1 MKQSRPALFDVVT
14 IGGATRDIFVQSKH
28 FSEKRSSTAP
38 DGLEALIPLG
48 AKIPVDSITFETGGG
63 ATNAAVTFANFGMKT
78 ACIARIGTDTSGQH
92 VMQELKAAG
101 VDVSMF
107 EMDAKEHTAQSI
119 ILLAGAGHRAI
130 LTVRGASSFL
140 EKNKIDWKKLST
152 NWIYLTSVAG
162 SKKLLGEIFS
172 YAKRTLTHVA
182 WNPGEKEIS
191 LGLKALMPQLLQTD
205 VLIMNLEEAAELADC
220 APRKLDCILKT
231 LGTLPRMALV
241 VTDGMHGAYA
251 HTRGTTW
258 HAPALKGKVV
268 NTTGA
273 GDAFGSA
280 FISSLARTGDL
291 EVALRAGTVNAF
303 GVVTHMGAKAG
314 ILAHAPTSAQLARVR
329 ITA

>member
-14 IGGATRDIFVQSKH
+14 IGGATRDIFVSSKH
-28 FSEKRSSTAP
+28 FAEKRSNAAP
-38 DGLEALIPLG
+38 DGLDAIIPLG
-48 AKIPVDSITFETGGG
+48 AKIAVDDITFETGGG
-63 ATNAAVTFANFGMKT
+63 ATNAAVTFAHFGLKT
-78 ACIARIGTDTSGQH
+78 ACIARVGDDFSGRGVIHELDEAKVNTS
-92 VMQELKAAG
+92 MI
-101 VDVSMF
+101 
-107 EMDAKEHTAQSI
+107 EMDPKERTAQSI

-130 LTVRGASSFL
+130 LTARGASSQL

-152 NWIYLTSVAG
+152 NWIYQTSIAG
-162 SKKLLGEIFS
+162 NKKLLAEIFS

-182 WNPGEKEIS
+182 WNPGESEIT
-191 LGLKALMPQLLQTD
+191 LGLKTLMPFLLQTD

-220 APRKLDCILKT
+220 APRKLDCIVKT
-231 LGTLPRMALV
+231 LGALPRMALV

-258 HAPALKGKVV
+258 HAQALKGKII

-280 FISSLARTGDL
+280 FVASLARTGDL
-291 EVALRAGTVNAF
+291 DVALRHGTVNAF

-314 ILAHAPTSAQLARVR
+314 ILPHAPTAAQLARVR
-329 ITA
+329 VTE